1 VLEHPSVVSFVPRAR
16 GPGTSRVPEPA
27 PLRMRSRRGLRA
39 RPELLC
45 VLRSEKRFESSRT
58 VFARSLRTPRAS
70 RAVACDSCGLD
81 RASPENV
88 FRSFSSR
95 RDRHDAFDRLLH
107 SETVPTRA
115 PVSVVVSQRSDRL
128 LFLLLGRCL
137 AAPSED
143 RSHFRSLSTPCP
155 PTRTSLSRAGAPVRR
170 RARWAPGSSGPPGAD
185 ETGEIRASRRVS
197 HFGARPGDRVG
208 GVFFHRARP
217 CRSPLTLL
225 SPPSPRRSNRF
236 RRVGFASKA
245 AKIDSRVC
253 PVKNNRFPDPERLPS
268 DSRSCALRVRR
279 GGNEGPRDVQSI
291 APALT

>member
-88 FRSFSSR
+88 FCSFSSR

-115 PVSVVVSQRSDRL
+115 PVSVVASQRSDRL
-128 LFLLLGRCL
+128 LFCCSVDALRHRPRIALTSGV
-137 AAPSED
+137 
-143 RSHFRSLSTPCP
+143 FRLRAHP
-155 PTRTSLSRAGAPVRR
+155 RERLFSRAGAPVRR

-253 PVKNNRFPDPERLPS
+253 PVKSNRIPDRERLPS
-268 DSRSCALRVRR
+268 DSRSCAPRARR
-279 GGNEGPRDVQSI
+279 GGSV
-291 APALT
+291 AA

>member
-1 VLEHPSVVSFVPRAR
+1 
-16 GPGTSRVPEPA
+16 
-27 PLRMRSRRGLRA
+27 MRSRRGLRA

-88 FRSFSSR
+88 FCSFSSR

-128 LFLLLGRCL
+128 LASRL
-137 AAPSED
+137 AT
-143 RSHFRSLSTPCP
+143 RSTPCGAVRGSLSLP
-155 PTRTSLSRAGAPVRR
+155 VSCDSVPTHAKRLFSRAGAPVRR

-197 HFGARPGDRVG
+197 HFGDRLDDTSG

-217 CRSPLTLL
+217 MNRSPLTLL
-225 SPPSPRRSNRF
+225 SPPP
-236 RRVGFASKA
+236 
-245 AKIDSRVC
+245 
-253 PVKNNRFPDPERLPS
+253 
-268 DSRSCALRVRR
+268 
-279 GGNEGPRDVQSI
+279 
-291 APALT
+291 